1 MKQKRDQIDKVKK
14 LILTVH
20 GFRIQRLKSSNV
32 NVNPIES
39 MRKPRPSV
47 KRSVCNHVTC
57 RKNPNSANQ
66 PTLDFSSTKAAEKG
80 YDITAAGL

>member
-1 MKQKRDQIDKVKK
+1 MKQKRDEIDKVSK
-14 LILTVH
+14 LILTGH
-20 GFRIQRLKSSNV
+20 GFHIQHLKFLNV
-32 NVNPIES
+32 NVNFIES

-47 KRSVCNHVTC
+47 KRSVCKHVTC